1 MLILL
6 LISQLLLAN
15 FALCEVSNFSQN
27 KGSDNLCDSSSS
39 YHLSSQQLRDN
50 INEKN
55 VNLTLNNGGYDNLDQ
70 LQRNQP
76 ILSRLDTKKDIY
88 SQKQF
93 NYSYTFFYEGD
104 KTQYRESISNLGIMG
119 ITARLQSSVYSDLLI
134 HHYDNFD
141 ELKQSGGPEVNQD
154 LCLNELEYFLK
165 RSQEIDKDIY
175 RTNDVNFFRLLDS
188 FGRRPSGLLMGNS
201 IWLGAY
207 DECLRSNILNSKNE
221 KIKTRYCILNVRHN
235 DWSQEDKV
243 SKLIVLK
250 TGTCLPKSCDSR
262 NYKNKYELV
271 EKLTHYA
278 LGSRDFIGTRVSS
291 LYCLPDDQSSLRIWY
306 HSPKAVITLALFA
319 CWISLLVYSTHK
331 YDCFLRNR
339 RREKLIKISTRDEAS
354 FEPAFETDREQQGET
369 MIKIYRTLSVKV
381 NIEKLFNTTNKSSL
395 LNTQVEKKLNNF
407 DKTTSKSVHINDEQT
422 NFHAE
427 EMSSQAN
434 NLRKVVDLSI
444 LEGIKVICMCYV
456 ILGHVLMS
464 TTMIVSNGRD
474 LASTT
479 SLSFFTANL
488 TPAFAVNS
496 FFCITGILTTYLLF
510 KTKQIQNITKKPISW
525 LGLIIYRYFRILPP
539 YLIAV
544 VYLKNLSKYAG
555 SGPVW
560 DYGTSS
566 MGQRRICEEE
576 SILWTVLFG
585 ANFKSP
591 FEHCIP
597 SAWYLANDFHFF
609 LVTPIFLT
617 ALYKIE
623 RFGVKLLIY
632 STMIGYLAGVASI
645 FMTPFDDLLPIANF
659 MPHGLKTYVTFFE
672 HNYTQ
677 PQYRIPAYLIG
688 LLAGFMLYKY
698 ECRKLVFNKSS
709 KGIVE
714 IKQTNL
720 EDNKQSAGEQL
731 DEEEF
736 VTKRREIGGII
747 FNDDHT
753 DWSDKFKKNGLICSA
768 LCVTLCCITPLIAAR
783 LPFNKFFARL
793 TVSIV
798 MPLYHILFSIA
809 VAIYILLSSTGHG
822 SKLFTAILASPL
834 WKPFARLSL
843 SVVVTN
849 IEVINY
855 FIQTSKHTQHIDD
868 QALSILN
875 LSSIVATYLVAT
887 IFCTLFEAPLR
898 GVANLAITHIMNKV
912 INPPTNKMKPQ

>member
-1 MLILL
+1 M
-6 LISQLLLAN
+6 LAN
-15 FALCEVSNFSQN
+15 FVLCEVFNFSQN
-27 KGSDNLCDSSSS
+27 KENNLCDSSNDQ
-39 YHLSSQQLRDN
+39 LLRDN
-50 INEKN
+50 INEQD
-55 VNLTLNNGGYDNLDQ
+55 VNLTFLDQ
-70 LQRNQP
+70 LKKQP

-104 KTQYRESISNLGIMG
+104 RTQFRETISNLGIMG
-119 ITARLQSSVYSDLLI
+119 ITARLQSSIYSDLLI

-141 ELKQSGGPEVNQD
+141 ELKQSGGPEVNQE
-154 LCLNELEYFLK
+154 LCLTELDYFLK
-165 RSQEIDKDIY
+165 RSQEIDKDVY
-175 RTNDVNFFRLLDS
+175 RTKDVTFFRLLDS

-207 DECLRSNILNSKNE
+207 DECLRLNLFNSKNE

-235 DWSQEDKV
+235 DWAQEDEV
-243 SKLIVLK
+243 SKLIAIK
-250 TGTCLPKSCDSR
+250 TGACLPKSCDSR

-271 EKLTHYA
+271 EKLAHYA
-278 LGSRDFIGTRVSS
+278 LGSRDFMGTRVSS
-291 LYCLPDDQSSLRIWY
+291 LYCLPDEQSSLRIWY
-306 HSPKAVITLALFA
+306 YSQKVVTTLALLA
-319 CWISLLVYSTHK
+319 CWITILVYSTHK
-331 YDCFLRNR
+331 YDCYLQDRAKL
-339 RREKLIKISTRDEAS
+339 EKLFVRDEANS
-354 FEPAFETDREQQGET
+354 DLTININRKNIARNMIEQQEELR
-369 MIKIYRTLSVKV
+369 IKIYQALSIKV
-381 NIEKLFNTTNKSSL
+381 NIKQLFNTTNKSSL
-395 LNTQVEKKLNNF
+395 LNIQVEKKSIIV
-407 DKTTSKSVHINDEQT
+407 DKETSKLVDTNNGEQ
-422 NFHAE
+422 NCDAKE
-427 EMSSQAN
+427 SSQVAS
-434 NLRKVVDLSI
+434 NLKEKKIVDLSN

-479 SLSFFTANL
+479 SISFFTANL

-496 FFCITGILTTYLLF
+496 FFSITGILTTYLLF
-510 KTKQIQNITKKPISW
+510 KTKQIQNITNRPISW
-525 LGLIIYRYFRILPP
+525 LGLIIYRYLRILPA

-544 VYLKNLSKYAG
+544 IYLKNLSKYTG

-597 SAWYLANDFHFF
+597 SAWYLADDFHFF

-623 RFGVKLLIY
+623 KFGVKLLMY
-632 STMIGYLAGVASI
+632 STIIGYLAGVASI
-645 FMTPFDDLLPIANF
+645 FMTPFDNLLPIANF

-698 ECRKLVFNKSS
+698 ECKKLVFNKKS
-709 KGIVE
+709 KNSIIE
-714 IKQTNL
+714 SKQTITEQL
-720 EDNKQSAGEQL
+720 ERDKQSTIEQV
-731 DEEEF
+731 EEKSVMEQ
-736 VTKRREIGGII
+736 KEIGSII
-747 FNDDHT
+747 FNDNHT
-753 DWSDKFKKNGLICSA
+753 DWSDEFKNYGLICSA
-768 LCVTLCCITPLIAAR
+768 LCVTICCITPLIGAH

-793 TVSIV
+793 LVSII

-822 SKLFTAILASPL
+822 SKLVTGILSSPL

-868 QALSILN
+868 QALSVLN
-875 LSSIVATYLVAT
+875 LSSIVASYIVAT
-887 IFCTLFEAPLR
+887 IFCILFEAPLR
-898 GVANLAITHIMNKV
+898 GIANLAISHIMNKV
-912 INPPTNKMKPQ
+912 NNPPSPSPSPNSNKLKAQ